1 MRILHIDTELT
12 WRGGENQL
20 RLLLNGLKGTD
31 LENHVALRPGSLAI
45 ERLRGLAQQIVLP
58 MRGGFDLFAARQL
71 ANYCKSKK
79 IDIIDAHTSN
89 GHAMG
94 LLLRHF
100 CPGTRL
106 VVHRRVDYA
115 PHRGLLNRR
124 KYLSPKV
131 DRYVA
136 ISHAIANV
144 LTQYGVPAARLEVV
158 RSAIDPA
165 IYEHIDAVQARRE
178 LTQSFGLDFGTML
191 IGNASALT
199 DQKGYEV
206 LLDAAAILKRQ
217 GENFHVFIAGDGP
230 LMSDLECQRQTLG
243 LAHHV
248 TFLGFIKE
256 VPTFLRALDILA
268 VPSHFEGLGTILLDG
283 LAAGLAV
290 AATAV
295 GGIPEVIM
303 PEVTGLLSADGD
315 ADGLALNLTRLLHEH
330 DLRKRLNAAG
340 RAHIDA
346 EFSVGAM
353 IAGNLDVYQKL
364 LRS

>member
-20 RLLLNGLKGTD
+20 RLLLNGLKSTD
-31 LENHVALRPGSLAI
+31 IENHVALRPGSLAI
-45 ERLRGLAQQIVLP
+45 ERLHGLAEQIVLP
-58 MRGGFDLFAARQL
+58 IRGGFDLLAARQL
-71 ANYCKSKK
+71 ATYCKSKK
-79 IDIIDAHTSN
+79 IDLIDAHTSN
-89 GHAMG
+89 GHALG

-100 CPGTRL
+100 CPWTRL

-131 DRYVA
+131 DSYVA
-136 ISHAIANV
+136 ISHAIAGV
-144 LTQYGVPAARLEVV
+144 LANYGIPDNRIEVV
-158 RSAIDPA
+158 RSAIDPSV
-165 IYEHIDAVQARRE
+165 YESLDRETARRE
-178 LTQSFGLDFGTML
+178 LAQSFGIDPKTLL

-206 LLDAAAILKRQ
+206 LLDAASILKRQ

-230 LMSDLECQRQTLG
+230 LMSQLERQRQALD

-256 VPTFLRALDILA
+256 VPSFLRALDILA
-268 VPSHFEGLGTILLDG
+268 VPSHYEGLGTILLDG

-295 GGIPEVIM
+295 GGIPEVIL
-303 PEVTGLLSADGD
+303 PDDTGLLSADGD
-315 ADGLALNLTRLLHEH
+315 ADGLALNLARLLRDG
-330 DLRKRLNAAG
+330 DLRQRLNAAG
-340 RAHIDA
+340 RSHIDA
-346 EFSVGAM
+346 EFSIGAM
-353 IAGNLDVYQKL
+353 IGGNLDVYRKV

>member
-20 RLLLNGLKGTD
+20 RLLLNGLRTSD
-31 LENHVALRPGSLAI
+31 IENHVALRPGSLAS

-58 MRGGFDLFAARQL
+58 IRGGFDLLAARQL
-71 ANYCKSKK
+71 AAYCKSKK

-89 GHAMG
+89 AHAMG

-100 CPGTRL
+100 CPSTRL

-124 KYLSPKV
+124 KYLSLKV

-136 ISHAIANV
+136 ISQAIAGV
-144 LTQYGVPAARLEVV
+144 LADYGIPAARIEVV
-158 RSAIDPA
+158 RSAIDPS
-165 IYEHIDAVQARRE
+165 IYEHLDQAEARRE
-178 LTQSFGLDFGTML
+178 LTQSFGLDPGTTL

-206 LLDAAAILKRQ
+206 LLDAASILKRQ

-230 LMSDLECQRQTLG
+230 LMGALERQRQSLD

-256 VPTFLRALDILA
+256 VPSFLRALDILA

-295 GGIPEVIM
+295 GGIPEVIV

-315 ADGLALNLTRLLHEH
+315 ADGLALNLTRLLHDR
-330 DLRKRLNAAG
+330 DLRQQLNKRG

-346 EFSVGAM
+346 EFSIGAM
-353 IAGNLDVYQKL
+353 IAGNLDVYQKV